1 MSNREAMTW
10 ANSEPD
16 IGYRRLSLFGAAM
29 RSGAALLRALELILA
44 RCPDRPFKE
53 PVTGELKCVNKIIIM
68 QTRKEI
74 GNERY

>member
-1 MSNREAMTW
+1 MSKREAVTW

-44 RCPDRPFKE
+44 RCPDHPFKG
-53 PVTGELKCVNKIIIM
+53 PVTGELKGVINIIIT

>member
-1 MSNREAMTW
+1 MSRRDAITR

-16 IGYRRLSLFGAAM
+16 IGVRRPSLFGATTS
-29 RSGAALLRALELILA
+29 SGAALLRALELTLV
-44 RCPDRPFKE
+44 RCPRHPFKE
-53 PVTGELKCVNKIIIM
+53 PGNGELKGVNKIIIT